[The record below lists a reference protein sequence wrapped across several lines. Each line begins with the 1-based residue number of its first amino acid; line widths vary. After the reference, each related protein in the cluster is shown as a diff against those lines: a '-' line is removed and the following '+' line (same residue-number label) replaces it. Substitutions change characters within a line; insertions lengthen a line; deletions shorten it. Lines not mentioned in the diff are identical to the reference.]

1 MLFNFLVFGVL
12 LVLAA
17 SALLEWLW
25 NMTIPELFGLKVVTY
40 WQALRLL
47 LIAGLLF
54 GAFHI
59 NSTGVNF
66 GL

>member
-1 MLFNFLVFGVL
+1 MVTFLLLGVL
-12 LVLAA
+12 VVLAA
-17 SALLEWLW
+17 AALLEWLW
-25 NMTIPELFGLKVVTY
+25 NMTIPELFGLKIVTY

-54 GAFHI
+54 GAFHM
-59 NSTGVNF
+59 NVPGVNF